1 MADTRI
7 VGVARRIVGLGT
19 LAVVASVGLTSLSLA
34 RPVDRIDRSA
44 SSFERADRLDLAAA
58 PGAGA
63 PGAPPLPA
71 GAGPVDTSS
80 PDIVVGSGT
89 PTSCTS
95 AAVVDAVARGGVIT
109 FDCGPDPI
117 SIPMTAT
124 AKVVNTSPTVVL
136 DGGGLVTLDGLDQRR
151 ILYMNTCD
159 PAQVWTTSH
168 CQNQDHP
175 RLTLQRISFTRGDA
189 TGETMEGGGGGAV
202 FVRGGQVK
210 VVDARFVG
218 NRCDPTGPDVGG
230 GALRVL
236 SQFEGRAVVVARSV
250 FRNNRC
256 SNGGATSSIGV
267 SWRILNST
275 FDDNRATGNG
285 ANPQRPGTPGGGNG
299 GAIYLDG
306 NEMRLDLVGSV
317 VRGNIAPEGGG
328 AVFFVSNNR
337 TGRAFI
343 TSSLLANNPS
353 LGFEN
358 AWLPRC
364 LPPRG
369 RKPGGDELDALLTTS
384 SGWPGTVPDQNQDQN
399 GAKARRSRVPCWVAD
414 LPLR

>member
-1 MADTRI
+1 MADTREM
-7 VGVARRIVGLGT
+7 GSPRRTVGLVT
-19 LAVVASVGLTSLSLA
+19 LAVVASVGLTSLALA
-34 RPVDRIDRSA
+34 GPVDRIDRSA
-44 SSFERADRLDLAAA
+44 SAFERAERLGLRAV
-58 PGAGA
+58 PGSPGTGS

-71 GAGPVDTSS
+71 DALPVDTSA
-80 PDIVVGSGT
+80 PDIVIGRGT
-89 PTSCTS
+89 PASCTS

-109 FDCGPDPI
+109 FDCGSDPI

-124 AKVVNTSPTVVL
+124 AKIVNTSPAVVI

-159 PAQVWTTSH
+159 PAQIWTTSH

-189 TGETMEGGGGGAV
+189 TGETIEGGGGGAV

-210 VVDARFVG
+210 VVDAQFVG
-218 NRCDPTGPDVGG
+218 NRCDLTGPDVGG

-236 SQFEGRAVVVARSV
+236 SQFDGRAVVVARSV
-250 FRNNRC
+250 FRDNRC

-275 FDDNRATGNG
+275 FDNNRATGNG

-343 TSSLLANNPS
+343 TSSSLTNNPS
-353 LGFEN
+353 LGFET
-358 AWLPRC
+358 
-364 LPPRG
+364 RG
-369 RKPGGDELDALLTTS
+369 FPGVFHLGAGDPVVVNSTIS
-384 SGWPGTVPDQNQDQN
+384 
-399 GAKARRSRVPCWVAD
+399 
-414 LPLR
+414 

>member
-1 MADTRI
+1 M
-7 VGVARRIVGLGT
+7 GSPRRTVGLVT
-19 LAVVASVGLTSLSLA
+19 LAVVASVGLASLAVA
-34 RPVDRIDRSA
+34 RPVDRIDESA
-44 SSFERADRLDLAAA
+44 SAVERAERLSLRAGA
-58 PGAGA
+58 GAGA
-63 PGAPPLPA
+63 PGAPALPA
-71 GAGPVDTSS
+71 DAGPIDTSS
-80 PDIVVGSGT
+80 PDIVVGNGT
-89 PTSCTS
+89 RASCTS
-95 AAVVDAVARGGVIT
+95 TAVVDAVARGGVIT
-109 FDCGPDPI
+109 FDCGPDPV

-124 AKVVNTSPTVVL
+124 AKVVNTSPVVVI

-175 RLTLQRISFTRGDA
+175 RLTLQRISFARGNA

-202 FVRGGQVK
+202 FVRGGEVK
-210 VVDARFVG
+210 VVDAQFVG
-218 NRCDPTGPDVGG
+218 NRCDPSGPDVGG

-236 SQFEGRAVVVARSV
+236 SQFDGRAVVVARSV
-250 FRNNRC
+250 FRDNRC

-275 FDDNRATGNG
+275 FDNNRATGTG

-317 VRGNIAPEGGG
+317 VRGNVAPEGGG

-343 TSSLLANNPS
+343 TSSSLTNNPS
-353 LGFEN
+353 LGFET
-358 AWLPRC
+358 
-364 LPPRG
+364 RG
-369 RKPGGDELDALLTTS
+369 FPGVFHLGAGDPVVTNSTLS
-384 SGWPGTVPDQNQDQN
+384 
-399 GAKARRSRVPCWVAD
+399 
-414 LPLR
+414 